1 MSFCRYF
8 MPLAVL
14 AAMACG
20 FSGAQAASAHQ
31 PYAGQQQRT
40 IKALS
45 AGDISGY
52 LKGKGMGLAK
62 SAELNHYPGPLH
74 LRQLADEV
82 KLTAEQRAAIATI
95 EAAMKAEARRLGR
108 IILGKEASLDALFAD
123 GRADGDEVRELT
135 VAIGRLH
142 GELRAVHLTAHLHVR
157 PLLSRHQ
164 IATYDRLRGYASGQ
178 TGHSKHGK
186 H

>member
-123 GRADGDEVRELT
+123 GTTSSGLA
-135 VAIGRLH
+135 
-142 GELRAVHLTAHLHVR
+142 
-157 PLLSRHQ
+157 
-164 IATYDRLRGYASGQ
+164 DRLRLPLDPEASGPFKQ
-178 TGHSKHGK
+178 SLKIKLLGQARN
-186 H
+186 